1 MLMTRMLK
9 VLEFLVQCAPQ
20 VSPVLMHALV
30 RRESAFQP
38 LAIGP
43 DSGQAAVPQPKSLPQ
58 AVQTVRELKLAG
70 KKFSVGLAQIHISN
84 VESSGLTWEQ
94 VFEPCNNLRLGQTIL
109 QNFYRTAIKD
119 GYQGIDAIWAALRG
133 YNSGSVHKTIS
144 DKYAQAIFNE
154 MQSRQGEVAAA
165 ARTRTTPASQQPE
178 FAWLTKALAP
188 EKSPAL
194 PAATRPRSQEMPDG
208 ETPDVFQKVQEQE
221 GM

>member
-38 LAIGP
+38 FAIGP
-43 DSGQAAVPQPKSLPQ
+43 DSGEAAVQQPKTLLQ
-58 AVQTVRELKLAG
+58 AVQTARELKAAG
-70 KKFSVGLAQIHISN
+70 KKFSVGLAQIHMRN
-84 VESSGLTWEQ
+84 VESQGLTWEQ
-94 VFEPCNNLRLGQTIL
+94 AFQPCNNLRLGQTIL

-144 DKYAQAIFNE
+144 DKYAQAIFID
-154 MQSRQGEVAAA
+154 MQSRLGDVAG
-165 ARTRTTPASQQPE
+165 TRTTPASRQPE
-178 FAWLTKALAP
+178 FSWLTQALAP
-188 EKSPAL
+188 EKPSTPPTAARPA
-194 PAATRPRSQEMPDG
+194 SQEMPEG
-208 ETPDVFQKVQEQE
+208 ETPDVFQKVLEQE
-221 GM
+221 GL